1 MKGIQ
6 IFFEDVADPF
16 RRTILLA
23 LRLPKGY
30 KTLFMYLYE
39 ISSPGIYI
47 FDYSWIYGPI
57 V

>member
-16 RRTILLA
+16 RRTITA
-23 LRLPKGY
+23 LRLPKGD

-39 ISSPGIYI
+39 INSPGIYI